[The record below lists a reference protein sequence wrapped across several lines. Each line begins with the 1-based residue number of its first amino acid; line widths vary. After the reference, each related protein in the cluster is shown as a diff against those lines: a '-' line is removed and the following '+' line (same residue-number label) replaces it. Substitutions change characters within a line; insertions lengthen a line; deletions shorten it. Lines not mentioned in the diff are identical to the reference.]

1 VAYQYSSREDP
12 VGCTLVGCLGGGLLG
27 LFGGGL
33 FLILLAVILALF
45 RPDPTLEVTPPD
57 RPDLRANISEDFL
70 NRFVEQPAEGSVR
83 VNVLPDNQ
91 VELIVDTVIQGFG
104 VSVPAQ
110 IIGRFEIQ
118 LAEQTL
124 AVRLIDTQVQG
135 VQLPPELTDVFSS
148 DVPLMNQNLQT
159 MVNEMSQRLGISI
172 SFTGLRTDENGIQI
186 EAREAR

>member
-1 VAYQYSSREDP
+1 VAYQNSSREDP
-12 VGCTLVGCLGGGLLG
+12 VGCTLAGCLGGGLLG

-33 FLILLAVILALF
+33 FLILLAVILAVF
-45 RPDPTLEVTPPD
+45 GSDPTLEATPPD
-57 RPDLRANISEDFL
+57 QPDLRANISESFL
-70 NRFVEQPAEGSVR
+70 NRFVEQPAEGSIR

-91 VELIVDTVIQGFG
+91 VELIVDTLIQGLG
-104 VSVPAQ
+104 VNVPAQ

-124 AVRLIDTQVQG
+124 AVRLVDTQVQG
-135 VQLPPELTDVFSS
+135 LQLPPELIDIFSN
-148 DVPLMNQNLQT
+148 DIPLINQNLQT

-172 SFTGLRTDENGIQI
+172 RFTGLRTDENGIHI